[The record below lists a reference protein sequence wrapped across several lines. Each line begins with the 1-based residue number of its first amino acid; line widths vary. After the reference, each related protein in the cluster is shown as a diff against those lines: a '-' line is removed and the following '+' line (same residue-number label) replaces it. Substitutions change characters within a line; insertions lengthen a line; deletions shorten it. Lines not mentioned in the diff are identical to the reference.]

1 MKQQKTIRNW
11 AFIIHRYLGLVVGII
26 IVVVGLTGSLLVFS
40 PEIATAQIKN
50 SLPKIIPQGERFP
63 LEALYNRV
71 EVYARNKDPN
81 FTFIDQFAISEH
93 RFFQPDEP
101 TYFGYFDRQDNL
113 HLIFVNP
120 YTAEIIGN
128 ETNTYY
134 SDRFWEWILEL
145 HGSLLAGKWGLY
157 LVGLVGLLTTVL
169 CLTGILL
176 WPGWRKLINGFKIK
190 WKGHIKRRNFDFHKV
205 VGIIASIFLAM
216 ATLTG
221 FCWNYSDWIMPAIYA
236 VTFSKPSPTDKGV
249 DLPVYS
255 QPITGMEHSDLFGQ
269 NLSQMMRTAKIYFP
283 EGLLSNAY
291 IELAPKGI
299 IDWVQCYP
307 QQHSDCQVLEFDKY
321 SGEVIRAWWTK
332 KGVSLGDKIINSFPG
347 IHYGFFGGLPTRIFY
362 LFVGLSPTILLVTGS
377 IMYLYRRRSITKT
390 QIIKKLIE
398 R

>member
-11 AFIIHRYLGLVVGII
+11 AFILHRYLGLVVGII
-26 IVVVGLTGSLLVFS
+26 IAVVGLTGSLLVFS
-40 PEIATAQIKN
+40 PEIATAQIKS
-50 SLPKIIPQGERFP
+50 SLPKIIPQKERLP
-63 LEALYNRV
+63 LEVLYNRV
-71 EVYARNKDPN
+71 EVYARNIDSN
-81 FTFIDQFAISEH
+81 FTSIDQFAISEH

-101 TYFGYFDRQDNL
+101 TYFGYSDSENNL

-120 YTAEIIGN
+120 YTAEIIGD
-128 ETNTYY
+128 ETNTSY
-134 SDRFWEWILEL
+134 SDRFWEWTLEL
-145 HGSLLAGKWGLY
+145 HESLLAGKWGLY

-190 WKGHIKRRNFDFHKV
+190 WKGHIKRRNFDLHKV
-205 VGIIASIFLAM
+205 VGIITSAFLAM
-216 ATLTG
+216 ATFTG

-255 QPITGMEHSDLFGQ
+255 QPITGMENSDLFGQ
-269 NLSQMMRTAKIYFP
+269 NLSQMMRIAKIYFP

-291 IELAPKGI
+291 IDLAPRGI

-307 QQHSDCQVLEFDKY
+307 QQHGDCQVLEFDKY
-321 SGEVIRAWWTK
+321 NGEVIRAWWTK
-332 KGVSLGDKIINSFPG
+332 KGVSLGDKIINFFPV

-362 LFVGLSPTILLVTGS
+362 VFVGLSPTILFLTGLV
-377 IMYLYRRRSITKT
+377 MWWYQKP
-390 QIIKKLIE
+390 KKGWIE
-398 R
+398 